1 MLTHTAVIRQQAE
14 KTIERVI
21 ASLLDM
27 FYPR

>member
-1 MLTHTAVIRQQAE
+1 MLTHTAVTPQQAE
-14 KTIERVI
+14 TVERVI